1 MFYAKS
7 LCSAVLVLA
16 LSACTTQQQVIKP
29 YPKAPTELMQEAPN
43 LDQLQNDASLIDVS
57 TTITN
62 NYSKY
67 HSVKQ
72 QLTSLQEWIRRIQEE

>member
-43 LDQLQNDASLIDVS
+43 LDQLQNDANLVDVS